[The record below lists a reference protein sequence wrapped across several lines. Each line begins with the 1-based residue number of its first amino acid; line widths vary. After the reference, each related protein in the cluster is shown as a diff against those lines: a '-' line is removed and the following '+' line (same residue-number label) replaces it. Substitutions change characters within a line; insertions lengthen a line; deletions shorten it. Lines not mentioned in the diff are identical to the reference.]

1 MMAKAAGKK
10 PEGDQQATPSA
21 NQTAK
26 QAALERALVQ
36 IEKQYGRGAIMR
48 LGSNALADVP
58 GISTGSLSLDI
69 ALGGKG
75 IP

>member
-1 MMAKAAGKK
+1 MAKAAGKK
-10 PEGDQQATPSA
+10 PEGDQQATQSA

-48 LGSNALADVP
+48 RAAGS
-58 GISTGSLSLDI
+58 TCRTT
-69 ALGGKG
+69 
-75 IP
+75 